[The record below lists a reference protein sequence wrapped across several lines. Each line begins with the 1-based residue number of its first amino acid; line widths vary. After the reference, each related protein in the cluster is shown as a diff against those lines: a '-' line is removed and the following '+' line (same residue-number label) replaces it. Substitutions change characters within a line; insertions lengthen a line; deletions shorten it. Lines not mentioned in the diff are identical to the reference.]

1 MVSSPGG
8 HGRGGANPRCR
19 GFYEYLFI
27 IYCLVTLDLSTRRG
41 ALTNLCR
48 LITHMCLYAQEN
60 FDTSSMM
67 LC

>member
-1 MVSSPGG
+1 MVSPGG
-8 HGRGGANPRCR
+8 HGRGAANPLSG

-27 IYCLVTLDLSTRRG
+27 IYYLLTLDLSAERG

-48 LITHMCLYAQEN
+48 SITHMCLYIQEN
-60 FDTSSMM
+60 FDTNSMM